1 MLKDILMLLVILEL
15 KVAKAVKVARE
26 DKVLLVSLDLKVTKV
41 HKVLKVSPMQLDL
54 QAHKVAKEDKEEL
67 VVKVLQVL

>member
-1 MLKDILMLLVILEL
+1 MLLVILEL
-15 KVAKAVKVARE
+15 KVAKAVKVVGE

-41 HKVLKVSPMQLDL
+41 HKVLKVLPMQLDL

-67 VVKVLQVL
+67 VVRALQVL